1 MGLTVREKE
10 HWKARIDVRI
20 KNRINELIAN
30 NEPDFQKRIRDSAR
44 AQAIEELGVSAEFTR
59 LIAIKSEQNEAES
72 AHQSLVKKLER
83 EHNDLY
89 EKMSIAIAGGTTGGR
104 PMNHVY
110 AVDRKIEDREGVI
123 LRQLMKSDPLGQQVL
138 SLENEQENLLDTVWL
153 ATSPVQIKELWASI
167 TEMLGQTPTKL
178 QANALAV
185 EPMTVNYRIGDCCQ
199 CFKKLAM
206 PKRLAKLLSLHTIEL
221 EIAFE

>member
-72 AHQSLVKKLER
+72 ARHSLVKKLER

-89 EKMSIAIAGGTTGGR
+89 EKMSIAIAGETTGG
-104 PMNHVY
+104 PMIHVY
-110 AVDRKIEDREGVI
+110 AVDRKIEEREAVI

-153 ATSPVQIKELWASI
+153 ATSPIQIKEFWAHT
-167 TEMLGQTPTKL
+167 TEMLGQTPTKF
-178 QANALAV
+178 QANAMAI